1 MKRILLVTLAVLS
14 AGLFDGAASAAE
26 PVSVPTSNMPVTL
39 GQDVSV
45 NQVYV
50 VRRRRRYRVVRTVWV
65 DRWGRR
71 HVRYRR
77 VWY

>member
-26 PVSVPTSNMPVTL
+26 PVSVPTSNLPVTL

-45 NQVYV
+45 NQVYIV
-50 VRRRRRYRVVRTVWV
+50 RRRRYRTVRTVRV
-65 DRWGRR
+65 NRWGRR
-71 HVRYRR
+71 IVVYRR
-77 VWY
+77 VYY